1 MNKKIITQLILFFII
16 ILFISLVYFKYF
28 LKTQEESSQLQKLN
42 PSLNLDKNSS
52 NSIENIEYVSKDSF
66 GNTYIIKA
74 KYGKILDEN
83 SNLILMRN
91 VDAIIIFNN
100 REKIII
106 SASSA
111 TYNIINYD
119 TNFKENI
126 FIEYAEHKITCN
138 SIDLLFND
146 NKIKLYDNINYNNL
160 NTDILAD
167 IIEINLLTKDS
178 KIYMNNQNK
187 KIQVIHKSDVN
198 N

>member
-91 VDAIIIFNN
+91 VDAIIILNN

-111 TYNIINYD
+111 TYNIVNYD

-146 NKIKLYDNINYNNL
+146 HKIKLYDNINYNNL

-167 IIEINLLTKDS
+167 IIEINLLTKDL

-187 KIQVIHKSDVN
+187 KIQIIHKNNVN

>member
-91 VDAIIIFNN
+91 VDAIIILNN

-111 TYNIINYD
+111 TYNIVNYD

-146 NKIKLYDNINYNNL
+146 HKIKLYDNINYNNL

>member
-111 TYNIINYD
+111 TYNIVNYD

-167 IIEINLLTKDS
+167 IIEIDLLTKDS

-187 KIQVIHKSDVN
+187 KIQVIHKNNVN

>member
-91 VDAIIIFNN
+91 VDAIIILNN

-111 TYNIINYD
+111 TYNIVNYD

-187 KIQVIHKSDVN
+187 KIKVIYKSDVN

>member
-1 MNKKIITQLILFFII
+1 MNKKIIIQLILFFII
-16 ILFISLVYFKYF
+16 LLFISLVYFKYF

-74 KYGKILDEN
+74 EYGKILDEN

-91 VDAIIIFNN
+91 VDAIIISNN
-100 REKIII
+100 NEKIII

-111 TYNIINYD
+111 TYNIVNYD
-119 TNFKENI
+119 TNFKDEI
-126 FIEYAEHKITCN
+126 IIEYSEHNITCDRL
-138 SIDLLFND
+138 DLLFND
-146 NKIKLYDNINYNNL
+146 HKIKLYDNISYNNL

-187 KIQVIHKSDVN
+187 KIKVIYKSDVN

>member
-111 TYNIINYD
+111 TYNIVNYD

>member
-91 VDAIIIFNN
+91 VDAIIILNN

-111 TYNIINYD
+111 TYNIVNYD

>member
-16 ILFISLVYFKYF
+16 LFFVILFYFKYF
-28 LKTQEESSQLQKLN
+28 LKTQVKNSQLEEIDTFLKF
-42 PSLNLDKNSS
+42 DEKSS
-52 NSIENIEYVSKDSF
+52 NSIENIEYFSKDNF
-66 GNTYIIKA
+66 GNEYIIKA

-83 SNLILMRN
+83 SSLILMTS
-91 VDAIIIFNN
+91 VDAKIISNKS
-100 REKIII
+100 EKITI

-119 TNFKENI
+119 TNFKKNI
-126 FIEYAEHKITCN
+126 IIKYEKHKISCD

-146 NKIKLYDNINYNNL
+146 HKIKLYDNIRYNNL

-167 IIEINLLTKDS
+167 IIEIDLLTKDS

-187 KIQVIHKSDVN
+187 KIQVIHKNNVN

>member
-16 ILFISLVYFKYF
+16 LLFVSLFYFKYF
-28 LKTQEESSQLQKLN
+28 LKTQEKSLQLEKLDS
-42 PSLNLDKNSS
+42 PLNSDENLS
-52 NSIENIEYVSKDSF
+52 NVIENIEYISEDSL
-66 GNTYIIKA
+66 GNKYIIKA
-74 KYGKILDEN
+74 KFGEILDEN
-83 SNLILMRN
+83 SNLILMKN
-91 VDAIIIFNN
+91 VDALIISNN
-100 REKIII
+100 REDIII
-106 SASSA
+106 SALSA

-126 FIEYAEHKITCN
+126 IIKYVEHKIICD

-146 NKIKLYDNINYNNL
+146 HKIKLYDNIRYNNL

-167 IIEINLLTKDS
+167 IIEINLLTKDL

-187 KIQVIHKSDVN
+187 KIQVIHKNNVN

>member
-1 MNKKIITQLILFFII
+1 MNNKIITQLILFFII

-91 VDAIIIFNN
+91 VDAIIILNN

-111 TYNIINYD
+111 TYNIVNYD

>member
-91 VDAIIIFNN
+91 VDAIIILNN

-111 TYNIINYD
+111 TYNIVNYD
-119 TNFKENI
+119 TNF
-126 FIEYAEHKITCN
+126 
-138 SIDLLFND
+138 
-146 NKIKLYDNINYNNL
+146 
-160 NTDILAD
+160 
-167 IIEINLLTKDS
+167 
-178 KIYMNNQNK
+178 
-187 KIQVIHKSDVN
+187 
-198 N
+198 

>member
-83 SNLILMRN
+83 NNLILMRN
-91 VDAIIIFNN
+91 VDAIIILNN

-111 TYNIINYD
+111 TYNIVNYD

>member
-91 VDAIIIFNN
+91 VDAIIISNN
-100 REKIII
+100 NEKIII

-111 TYNIINYD
+111 TYNIVNYD

>member
-91 VDAIIIFNN
+91 VDAIIILNN

-111 TYNIINYD
+111 TYNIVNYD

-146 NKIKLYDNINYNNL
+146 HKIKLYDNINYNNL

-167 IIEINLLTKDS
+167 IIEIDLLTKDS

-187 KIQVIHKSDVN
+187 KIQVIHKNNVN